1 MRKNIQTIKAP
12 AAIGPYSQA
21 VLFNNTL
28 FTSGQIAIVP
38 ETGLMDDANIEVETK
53 RVMNNLNAVL
63 KEVNFSFNDV
73 VKTTIFLKNMAD
85 FDSVNKVYATFF
97 KNEFPARET
106 VQVAMLPKN
115 VNVEISMIAIQS

>member
-73 VKTTIFLKNMAD
+73 VKTTIFLKDMAD